1 MNEPE
6 NRTTNY
12 AIGKKREPLVRIE
25 KLNLPPKQTGRA
37 ARLEEEKKAQSNQVN
52 AGGIIRTEHSYG
64 PGIHLRS
71 PSDQE
76 TYSSSPHSV
85 LPDRLGP
92 RTRND
97 RRTNQIPPSYSKQPE
112 QGDSELRRGG
122 REKGRERERGG
133 RRKNSSSYLRCAA
146 SAALARASFD
156 SASSASARRSRSAPP
171 PPKHAHCPIPSSS
184 AVSAQLLL
192 RSSSS
197 SSGCLL
203 RIRFDRVV
211 AVDDFV
217 FLCLR

>member
-1 MNEPE
+1 MTREFTLPQNYTSE
-6 NRTTNY
+6 NDSAESSLKSRAVKLLST
-12 AIGKKREPLVRIE
+12 IISMPRMQGQHQRRIYD
-25 KLNLPPKQTGRA
+25 P
-37 ARLEEEKKAQSNQVN
+37 
-52 AGGIIRTEHSYG
+52 IC
-64 PGIHLRS
+64 HLRTGS
-71 PSDQE
+71 PWFDD
-76 TYSSSPHSV
+76 V
-85 LPDRLGP
+85 LASFIAFICAFAALPAADL
-92 RTRND
+92 
-97 RRTNQIPPSYSKQPE
+97 S
-112 QGDSELRRGG
+112 
-122 REKGRERERGG
+122 
-133 RRKNSSSYLRCAA
+133 NSSCLRCAA